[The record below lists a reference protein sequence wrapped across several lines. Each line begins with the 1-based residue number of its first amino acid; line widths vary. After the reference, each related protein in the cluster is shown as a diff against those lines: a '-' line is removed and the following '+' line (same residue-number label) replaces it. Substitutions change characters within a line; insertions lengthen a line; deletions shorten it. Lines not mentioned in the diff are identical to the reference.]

1 MANDASLLYGEL
13 SASPLQTLEV
23 LLNATYTPLFTC
35 SMEWGLATPDQ
46 QMDFN
51 LELSRYIHHLQG
63 CISSFSGVFELRR
76 PSSKDIKG
84 YDTYDTRHF
93 STRVQSNP
101 EMVPYFESILRD
113 WCEKVQELLDA
124 PKDSSAYGEG
134 PRGELDY
141 WRARLQRLT
150 SIIEQL
156 KTRDSRN
163 VIGVLSTLTKG
174 TLEYTKSDVMQL
186 LRRWKQVDIGITEAT
201 NEAKDNV
208 KYLSTLER
216 LIEPLYTGTVATI
229 IDTFPALMNS
239 IKVSSSSQ
247 FSVSS
252 SLPCD
257 VEPLNSTS

>member
-1 MANDASLLYGEL
+1 VLAGIFLQPSARASLK
-13 SASPLQTLEV
+13 
-23 LLNATYTPLFTC
+23 
-35 SMEWGLATPDQ
+35 
-46 QMDFN
+46 
-51 LELSRYIHHLQG
+51 I
-63 CISSFSGVFELRR
+63 I
-76 PSSKDIKG
+76 I
-84 YDTYDTRHF
+84 
-93 STRVQSNP
+93 
-101 EMVPYFESILRD
+101 
-113 WCEKVQELLDA
+113 
-124 PKDSSAYGEG
+124 
-134 PRGELDY
+134 GELDY
-141 WRARLQRLT
+141 WRTRLLWLT
-150 SIIEQL
+150 SIIKQL

-163 VIGVLSTLTKG
+163 VIGVLSTVTKG
-174 TLEYTKSDVMQL
+174 NLEYTKSDIMQL

-257 VEPLNSTS
+257 IKPLNSTS